1 MTGETDTEIPDTGA
15 VFTFGKSKIAN
26 NVPSRLWLKND
37 IPVHISCGQSHSAF
51 VTEQG
56 RLFVFGSNNS
66 GQLGLQTK
74 GPVTKPICV
83 KVLKGER
90 VQFVACGTDHTLV
103 NTSQGE
109 FFAAG
114 GNSDGQLG
122 LGHCN
127 DSISFQRLHPFCDYA
142 PIKLLS
148 AGDHTSAALT
158 EDGRLF
164 LWGDNS
170 VGQLGLGN
178 DSHALLPEE
187 LKLGQLIQWV
197 SCGYRHS
204 ALVTDNGD
212 VFTFGESADGRLGL
226 SAHQLANH
234 NCPQRVESLHGVL
247 QVACGGKHTLAL
259 TEDELYSF
267 GRGEFGQLGLGTQMF
282 VTDVPVAVGHFRK
295 GRVTH
300 VTCGENHSALITDSG
315 LLYTF
320 GDGRH
325 GKLGLG
331 DENFTN
337 QFSPTVCQRFFDYTV
352 MTVACGSSHMLVFA
366 RPRQQDS
373 EDVCLED
380 EDVTYSY
387 LDRCYTSMLQGQPLE
402 HIPEPAPALLSQ
414 LIFLPSSLPTSH
426 RWSLS
431 TRARRRQRESSS
443 AQFGPEFCNLP
454 PPTTGFT
461 ALALRGNILQPRSP
475 TDTPKRFKTE
485 APVESPSTSITL
497 PIRTPPLTPITKSAE
512 DCHSVGTSENSMSD
526 KTHEQHKN
534 KMARASSIGKEE
546 NVPQQA
552 PPTEVQSGSVS
563 HPSMTES
570 LPPSSLK
577 HKKPRSGNSKNPATQ
592 EICFSTT
599 ASQSK
604 IQSKTYKKPI
614 QSTNNKSKVQAVEVR
629 LSPERMSAKEREG
642 CSETR
647 STNTD
652 SRHKISKA
660 DKNSKVQQ
668 AVPRGQEVTTLAE
681 MEQETKSGSLKIQ
694 NTSSPGQEVKQV
706 RKTPTKIQ
714 EGIPVRVTKRVK
726 SSVKVQDVPSGRME
740 VGVVESTLQTDPAQK
755 DIKLSIGKAQE
766 VRSTLIDTQE
776 QENPTSEKIPAKMQN
791 SPEKGNEKIQVD
803 AEENPGD
810 LTPKKARKKRSDV
823 QRAPMEE
830 TTPKTP
836 SPPSVSI
843 PTRMSKA
850 KKRKPVE
857 VENSNVQL
865 RTKMLSRVKRENDSK
880 TPQNSNISFPPI
892 ENRKSEG
899 AAEISQSTSNLQ
911 SEHKN
916 SQSPTDKALTE
927 QKYEFPSIKSLTPE
941 RGHSFSSLWSN
952 NKSATSK
959 SSATKETESSSSN
972 LLSPSRQHRRSP
984 LNEIK
989 LDAKSVEPEEP
1000 DRKPQA
1006 EQSIMGSV
1014 VSSLPAMAIASA
1026 APLLIKAAEVL
1037 SETSQEQSNDMSLCA
1052 SVSQE
1057 IAGNN
1062 ILPEQ
1067 EADQDSSVQDVSA
1080 IEEIDDSS
1088 TKKQSA
1094 QDVQNKLVLDENGKM
1109 VEEEN
1114 VRDSETEREEERGEE
1129 ESLAEEEDESE
1140 GVGQKEEGSAVEDE
1154 ERESDND
1161 EESDSAQKG
1170 EVDGEEEEGEEE
1182 ESEVA
1187 GEEEDDS
1194 DSRQSSESEGE
1205 GRGDETEREE
1215 EESEGQVKEEGE
1227 DGEMEEEENKD
1238 EESSGEDEEEQSES
1252 WDEGSEGEVEDEEK
1266 TDAEEEQ
1273 EGESSNEEKMEVGEQ
1288 SDSEDENKNVRSDEE
1303 EGESEEKNGSEE
1315 EEQEENETGEG
1326 EGEQEEKEDE
1336 ESEEEDEVGNEDEEE
1351 YQDEENDHEEEEGN
1365 RDQEEEEEENDEEGE
1380 EDKEEEVD
1388 EEENNEELK
1397 YKKDGVTN
1405 SEEEEGE
1412 ETVRE
1417 NEEQQN
1423 EVEVEDEEK
1432 ISETDAHEDRERQ
1445 EGSEQIEEEDEE
1457 KEEGEKEGE
1466 MDTSE
1471 VKFREEENLDIS
1483 ETREEDRGDEDD
1495 EVNKPK
1501 EESGSEKEAEEEETD
1516 KKRENKKTDRGGG
1529 KQTETN
1535 EEEEEEE
1542 TEQKENNIKSEIN
1555 RKQKESTEEEEEH
1568 EEIEEEEEE
1577 AEQKE
1582 MKQRETSE
1590 EEEQEEESEEE
1601 EEEQEAEQKE
1611 MKQRETSEE
1620 EEEQEEES
1628 EEEEEEAEQK
1638 EMKRR
1643 ETSEEEEQEEESEE
1657 EEEEQEAEQKEMKQR
1672 ETSEEEEQEEES
1684 EEEEEEQEAE
1694 QKEMKWRE
1702 TSEEEEQEEES
1713 EEEEEEEEEAEQ
1725 KEMKQRE
1732 TSEEEEQEE
1741 ESEEEEEDQ
1750 EAEQKEMKQRET
1762 SEEEEQE
1769 DESEEEEEEEP
1780 EQKEMNIKTEKNRM
1794 KQRETSE
1801 EEEQEEGDEDE
1812 EEEEEEETE
1821 KKDKIGRKQTETTE
1835 EEEEEEQEEEGEE
1848 EGEEEE
1854 EEGEEEKTK
1863 KVPKQTAKPNVLPAR
1878 RQTNAQRD
1886 RQKTR
1891 QRDQQNVKG
1900 KKQADS
1906 GAQDPQFWNS
1916 VLPQYLNLK

>member
-103 NTSQGE
+103 STSQGE

-234 NCPQRVESLHGVL
+234 SCPQRVESLHGVL

-337 QFSPTVCQRFFDYTV
+337 QFSPTVCQRFFDYSV

-373 EDVCLED
+373 EEVCLED

-443 AQFGPEFCNLP
+443 AQFGPEFCDLP

-497 PIRTPPLTPITKSAE
+497 PVGTPPLTPITKSAE

-577 HKKPRSGNSKNPATQ
+577 HKKPRSGNPKNPATQ
-592 EICFSTT
+592 EKCFSTT

-668 AVPRGQEVTTLAE
+668 AVPGGQEVTTLAQ

-694 NTSSPGQEVKQV
+694 NTSSPDQEVKQV

-740 VGVVESTLQTDPAQK
+740 VSVVESTLQTDPAQK

-776 QENPTSEKIPAKMQN
+776 QENPTSEKISAKIQN

-810 LTPKKARKKRSDV
+810 LTPKKAKKKRSDV

-865 RTKMLSRVKRENDSK
+865 RTKMLAQVKRENDSK
-880 TPQNSNISFPPI
+880 TPQNSNIFFPPI

-959 SSATKETESSSSN
+959 SSATKETESSSGN

-1026 APLLIKAAEVL
+1026 APLLIKATEVL
-1037 SETSQEQSNDMSLCA
+1037 SETSPEQSNDMSLCA

-1067 EADQDSSVQDVSA
+1067 EVDQDSTVQDVSA
-1080 IEEIDDSS
+1080 VEEIDDSS

-1109 VEEEN
+1109 VEEED

-1129 ESLAEEEDESE
+1129 ESLVEEENESE

-1154 ERESDND
+1154 ESESDND

-1194 DSRQSSESEGE
+1194 DSRQSSKSEGE

-1238 EESSGEDEEEQSES
+1238 EESGGEDEEEENES
-1252 WDEGSEGEVEDEEK
+1252 WDERSEGEVEDEEK

-1288 SDSEDENKNVRSDEE
+1288 SDSEDENKNVRLDEE
-1303 EGESEEKNGSEE
+1303 EGESEEKDGSEE
-1315 EEQEENETGEG
+1315 EEEEENKTGEG

-1336 ESEEEDEVGNEDEEE
+1336 ESEEEDKVGNEDEEE
-1351 YQDEENDHEEEEGN
+1351 NQDEETDHEEEEGN

-1412 ETVRE
+1412 ESVRE
-1417 NEEQQN
+1417 NEEQQD

-1432 ISETDAHEDRERQ
+1432 ISETDADEDRERQ

-1495 EVNKPK
+1495 EVNKPNEIMEENNE
-1501 EESGSEKEAEEEETD
+1501 EESGSEKEEEETD

-1535 EEEEEEE
+1535 EEEEEDG
-1542 TEQKENNIKSEIN
+1542 
-1555 RKQKESTEEEEEH
+1555 
-1568 EEIEEEEEE
+1568 EEEEEE

-1601 EEEQEAEQKE
+1601 EEEEEAEQKE
-1611 MKQRETSEE
+1611 IKRSETSE

-1628 EEEEEEAEQK
+1628 EEEEQEAEQE
-1638 EMKRR
+1638 EMKQR

-1694 QKEMKWRE
+1694 QKEMKQRE

-1713 EEEEEEEEEAEQ
+1713 EEEEEEEEEQKAEQ
-1725 KEMKQRE
+1725 KGMKQRE

-1741 ESEEEEEDQ
+1741 ESEEEEE
-1750 EAEQKEMKQRET
+1750 
-1762 SEEEEQE
+1762 
-1769 DESEEEEEEEP
+1769 EEEEEA
-1780 EQKEMNIKTEKNRM
+1780 EQKEMNIKEKNRM

-1801 EEEQEEGDEDE
+1801 EEEQEEEGDEEE

-1835 EEEEEEQEEEGEE
+1835 EEEEGEE

-1863 KVPKQTAKPNVLPAR
+1863 KVPKQRAKPNVLPAR

>member
-15 VFTFGKSKIAN
+15 VFTFGKSQIAN

-56 RLFVFGSNNS
+56 RLFVFGSNNI

-103 NTSQGE
+103 STSQGE

-178 DSHALLPEE
+178 DSHASLPEE

-267 GRGEFGQLGLGTQMF
+267 GCGEFGQLGLGTQMF

-337 QFSPTVCQRFFDYTV
+337 QFSPTVCQRFFDYSV

-373 EDVCLED
+373 EEVCLED

-443 AQFGPEFCNLP
+443 VQFGPEFCNLP

-497 PIRTPPLTPITKSAE
+497 PFRTPPLTPITKSAE

-526 KTHEQHKN
+526 KN

-563 HPSMTES
+563 HPSVTES
-570 LPPSSLK
+570 LPPSNLK

-592 EICFSTT
+592 EKCFSTT

-614 QSTNNKSKVQAVEVR
+614 QSTNNKSTVQAVEVR

-668 AVPRGQEVTTLAE
+668 VQEVTTLAE
-681 MEQETKSGSLKIQ
+681 MEQETKSGSFKIQ

-726 SSVKVQDVPSGRME
+726 SSVKVQDVPSGRIE
-740 VGVVESTLQTDPAQK
+740 VGVVESTLQTHPAQK

-803 AEENPGD
+803 TEENPGD
-810 LTPKKARKKRSDV
+810 LTPKKAKKKRSDV

-830 TTPKTP
+830 TTPKTT
-836 SPPSVSI
+836 SPPPVSI

-865 RTKMLSRVKRENDSK
+865 RTEMLSRVKRENDSK

-892 ENRKSEG
+892 QNRKSEG
-899 AAEISQSTSNLQ
+899 AAEISQSRT
-911 SEHKN
+911 E
-916 SQSPTDKALTE
+916 TALTE

-941 RGHSFSSLWSN
+941 RGHSISSLWSN

-959 SSATKETESSSSN
+959 SSATKETESSSGN

-1037 SETSQEQSNDMSLCA
+1037 SETSPEQSNDMSLCA

-1062 ILPEQ
+1062 ILPKQ
-1067 EADQDSSVQDVSA
+1067 EVDQDSTVQDVSA
-1080 IEEIDDSS
+1080 IEEIDDSRN
-1088 TKKQSA
+1088 KKQSA
-1094 QDVQNKLVLDENGKM
+1094 QDVQNKLVLCENGKM
-1109 VEEEN
+1109 VEEED

-1140 GVGQKEEGSAVEDE
+1140 AVGQKEEGSAVEDE

-1194 DSRQSSESEGE
+1194 DSRQSSEGE

-1238 EESSGEDEEEQSES
+1238 EESGGEDEEEQSES

-1273 EGESSNEEKMEVGEQ
+1273 EGESSNEEKMEEGEQ

-1315 EEQEENETGEG
+1315 EEQEENEIGEG

-1351 YQDEENDHEEEEGN
+1351 YQDEENDHEEEEEN
-1365 RDQEEEEEENDEEGE
+1365 RDQEEEEEENDEE
-1380 EDKEEEVD
+1380 
-1388 EEENNEELK
+1388 
-1397 YKKDGVTN
+1397 DGVTN

-1423 EVEVEDEEK
+1423 EVEVEDEDK
-1432 ISETDAHEDRERQ
+1432 ISETDAHKDRERQ
-1445 EGSEQIEEEDEE
+1445 EGSEQIEAEDEE
-1457 KEEGEKEGE
+1457 KEEGDKEGE

-1495 EVNKPK
+1495 EVNKPNEIMEENNK

-1516 KKRENKKTDRGGG
+1516 KKRENKKTDGVGG

-1535 EEEEEEE
+1535 EEEEED
-1542 TEQKENNIKSEIN
+1542 
-1555 RKQKESTEEEEEH
+1555 
-1568 EEIEEEEEE
+1568 EEEEE

-1590 EEEQEEESEEE
+1590 EEEQEEESE

-1628 EEEEEEAEQK
+1628 EEEEEEQEAEQKEMKRRETSEEEEQEEESEEEEEEDAEQKEIKRRETSEEEEEQEEESEEEEEEQEAEQK

-1657 EEEEQEAEQKEMKQR
+1657 EEEEQE
-1672 ETSEEEEQEEES
+1672 
-1684 EEEEEEQEAE
+1684 
-1694 QKEMKWRE
+1694 
-1702 TSEEEEQEEES
+1702 EES
-1713 EEEEEEEEEAEQ
+1713 EEEEEEEA
-1725 KEMKQRE
+1725 
-1732 TSEEEEQEE
+1732 
-1741 ESEEEEEDQ
+1741 
-1750 EAEQKEMKQRET
+1750 
-1762 SEEEEQE
+1762 
-1769 DESEEEEEEEP
+1769 

-1801 EEEQEEGDEDE
+1801 EEEQEE
-1812 EEEEEEETE
+1812 EET
-1821 KKDKIGRKQTETTE
+1821 T

-1848 EGEEEE
+1848 EEEED
-1854 EEGEEEKTK
+1854 EEEKTK
-1863 KVPKQTAKPNVLPAR
+1863 KVPKQRAKPNVLPAR

>member
-15 VFTFGKSKIAN
+15 VFTFGKSKISN

-103 NTSQGE
+103 STSQGE

-122 LGHCN
+122 LGHRN
-127 DSISFQRLHPFCDYA
+127 DSISFQRLRPFCDYA

-148 AGDHTSAALT
+148 AGGHTSAALT

-187 LKLGQLIQWV
+187 IKLGQPIQWV
-197 SCGYRHS
+197 SCGFRHS

-212 VFTFGESADGRLGL
+212 VFTFGESADERLGL

-282 VTDVPVAVGHFRK
+282 VTDAPVAVGHFRK

-337 QFSPTVCQRFFDYTV
+337 QFSPTVCQRFFDYSV

-373 EDVCLED
+373 EEVCLED

-402 HIPEPAPALLSQ
+402 HIPEPVPAFLSQ

-431 TRARRRQRESSS
+431 TTRARRRQRESSS

-454 PPTTGFT
+454 PLTTGFT
-461 ALALRGNILQPRSP
+461 ALALTGNILQPRSP
-475 TDTPKRFKTE
+475 TDIPKRFKTD

-497 PIRTPPLTPITKSAE
+497 PARTPPLTPITKSTE

-546 NVPQQA
+546 NVSQEA
-552 PPTEVQSGSVS
+552 PSTEVQAGSVS

-570 LPPSSLK
+570 LPPSNLK
-577 HKKPRSGNSKNPATQ
+577 HKKPRSGNPKNPATQ
-592 EICFSTT
+592 EKCFSTT

-604 IQSKTYKKPI
+604 IQSKTYQKPI
-614 QSTNNKSKVQAVEVR
+614 QSTNNKSKVQALEVR
-629 LSPERMSAKEREG
+629 LSPERMSANEREG

-652 SRHKISKA
+652 SRHKISKV

-668 AVPRGQEVTTLAE
+668 AFPRGQEVTTLAE

-706 RKTPTKIQ
+706 RTMPTKVQEVKSHKIKE

-726 SSVKVQDVPSGRME
+726 SSAQVQEVPSGRME
-740 VGVVESTLQTDPAQK
+740 VSVVESTLQADPAQK

-766 VRSTLIDTQE
+766 IRSTLIDTQE
-776 QENPTSEKIPAKMQN
+776 QGNPTSDKKPNTSK
-791 SPEKGNEKIQVD
+791 KGNEKIQVD
-803 AEENPGD
+803 AEENPGE
-810 LTPKKARKKRSDV
+810 LTPKKAKKKRSDV

-857 VENSNVQL
+857 AENSNVQL
-865 RTKMLSRVKRENDSK
+865 GTKMLAQVKRENDSK

-892 ENRKSEG
+892 ENRKSGG

-941 RGHSFSSLWSN
+941 RGPSFSSLWSN

-959 SSATKETESSSSN
+959 SSATKETESSSGN

-989 LDAKSVEPEEP
+989 LDAKSVEEP

-1037 SETSQEQSNDMSLCA
+1037 SETSPEQSNDMSLCA

-1057 IAGNN
+1057 MAGNN
-1062 ILPEQ
+1062 ILTEQ
-1067 EADQDSSVQDVSA
+1067 EVDQDSTVQDVSA
-1080 IEEIDDSS
+1080 IEETDDSS

-1109 VEEEN
+1109 VEEED

-1140 GVGQKEEGSAVEDE
+1140 GVGQKEEGSTVEDE

-1170 EVDGEEEEGEEE
+1170 EEDGEEEEGEEE
-1182 ESEVA
+1182 ESEAA

-1194 DSRQSSESEGE
+1194 NSRQSGKSEGE

-1238 EESSGEDEEEQSES
+1238 EESGGEDEEEESES

-1303 EGESEEKNGSEE
+1303 EGESEEKDGSEE
-1315 EEQEENETGEG
+1315 EEEEENETAEG

-1351 YQDEENDHEEEEGN
+1351 NQDEETDHEEEEGN
-1365 RDQEEEEEENDEEGE
+1365 RDQEEEEEENDEQEEDE

-1397 YKKDGVTN
+1397 YKKDGAIN

-1412 ETVRE
+1412 ESVRE
-1417 NEEQQN
+1417 KEEQQN
-1423 EVEVEDEEK
+1423 EVEA
-1432 ISETDAHEDRERQ
+1432 DADEDRERQ

-1483 ETREEDRGDEDD
+1483 ETQEEDRGDEDD
-1495 EVNKPK
+1495 EVNKPNEIM
-1501 EESGSEKEAEEEETD
+1501 EENNEEECGSEKEAETEEEETD
-1516 KKRENKKTDRGGG
+1516 KKEENKKTDRGGE

-1535 EEEEEEE
+1535 EEEEEDGEEEEEE
-1542 TEQKENNIKSEIN
+1542 TEQTENNIKSEIN
-1555 RKQKESTEEEEEH
+1555 RKQKESSEEEEEH
-1568 EEIEEEEEE
+1568 EESEEEEEEKEEEAEQKEIKQRETSEEEQEEESEEEEEEE
-1577 AEQKE
+1577 AEWKDMNIKTE
-1582 MKQRETSE
+1582 KNRIKQRETSE

-1601 EEEQEAEQKE
+1601 EEE
-1611 MKQRETSEE
+1611 
-1620 EEEQEEES
+1620 
-1628 EEEEEEAEQK
+1628 EEA
-1638 EMKRR
+1638 
-1643 ETSEEEEQEEESEE
+1643 
-1657 EEEEQEAEQKEMKQR
+1657 
-1672 ETSEEEEQEEES
+1672 
-1684 EEEEEEQEAE
+1684 
-1694 QKEMKWRE
+1694 
-1702 TSEEEEQEEES
+1702 
-1713 EEEEEEEEEAEQ
+1713 
-1725 KEMKQRE
+1725 
-1732 TSEEEEQEE
+1732 
-1741 ESEEEEEDQ
+1741 
-1750 EAEQKEMKQRET
+1750 
-1762 SEEEEQE
+1762 
-1769 DESEEEEEEEP
+1769 

-1801 EEEQEEGDEDE
+1801 EEEQEEEGDEDE
-1812 EEEEEEETE
+1812 EEEEEEEIE
-1821 KKDKIGRKQTETTE
+1821 KKDKIGRKQTETTEGEEEEEEEEEGDEDEEEEGEEEEIEKKDKIVRKQTETTEGE

-1854 EEGEEEKTK
+1854 EEEGEEEEEEGEEEKTK
-1863 KVPKQTAKPNVLPAR
+1863 KVPKQRAKLNVLPAH

-1886 RQKTR
+1886 GQKTR

>member
-1 MTGETDTEIPDTGA
+1 MTGEIDTEIP
-15 VFTFGKSKIAN
+15 
-26 NVPSRLWLKND
+26 
-37 IPVHISCGQSHSAF
+37 
-51 VTEQG
+51 EQG

-66 GQLGLQTK
+66 SQLGLQTK
-74 GPVTKPICV
+74 GPVTKPIWV

-103 NTSQGE
+103 STSQGE

-114 GNSDGQLG
+114 GNRDGQLG

-127 DSISFQRLHPFCDYA
+127 DSISFQRLRPFCDYA

-148 AGDHTSAALT
+148 AGGHTSAALT

-170 VGQLGLGN
+170 IGQLGLGI

-187 LKLGQLIQWV
+187 LKLGQPIQWV

-234 NCPQRVESLHGVL
+234 NCPQRVESLHGAL

-337 QFSPTVCQRFFDYTV
+337 QFSPTVCQRFFDYSV

-373 EDVCLED
+373 EEVCLED
-380 EDVTYSY
+380 EDITYSY

-454 PPTTGFT
+454 PLTTGFT
-461 ALALRGNILQPRSP
+461 ALALTGNILQPRSP
-475 TDTPKRFKTE
+475 TDTPKRFKTD
-485 APVESPSTSITL
+485 APVESPSTSLTL
-497 PIRTPPLTPITKSAE
+497 PVRTPPLTPITKSAE

-534 KMARASSIGKEE
+534 KIARASSIGKEE

-552 PPTEVQSGSVS
+552 PPTEVQAGSVS

-570 LPPSSLK
+570 LPPSNFK
-577 HKKPRSGNSKNPATQ
+577 HKKPRSGNPKNPATQ
-592 EICFSTT
+592 DKCFSTT

-668 AVPRGQEVTTLAE
+668 AIPRGQEVTTLAE

-706 RKTPTKIQ
+706 RTTPTKVQEVKSHKIKE

-726 SSVKVQDVPSGRME
+726 SSVKVQDVPSSRME
-740 VGVVESTLQTDPAQK
+740 VSVVESTLQADPAQK

-766 VRSTLIDTQE
+766 IRSTLIDTQE
-776 QENPTSEKIPAKMQN
+776 QGNPTSDKTPAKMQN
-791 SPEKGNEKIQVD
+791 TPEKGNEKIQVD
-803 AEENPGD
+803 AEENPSE
-810 LTPKKARKKRSDV
+810 LTPKITKKNRSDV

-850 KKRKPVE
+850 KKRKPLQA
-857 VENSNVQL
+857 ENSNVQL
-865 RTKMLSRVKRENDSK
+865 RNKMLAQVKRENDSK

-892 ENRKSEG
+892 ENRKSGG

-927 QKYEFPSIKSLTPE
+927 QKYEFPLIKSLTPE
-941 RGHSFSSLWSN
+941 RGHSFSTLWSN

-959 SSATKETESSSSN
+959 SSATKETESSSGN

-984 LNEIK
+984 PLNEIK
-989 LDAKSVEPEEP
+989 VDAKSVEPEEP

-1006 EQSIMGSV
+1006 KQSIMGSV

-1037 SETSQEQSNDMSLCA
+1037 SETSPEQSNDMSLCA
-1052 SVSQE
+1052 SVSKE

-1067 EADQDSSVQDVSA
+1067 EVDQDSTVQDVSA

-1109 VEEEN
+1109 VEEED
-1114 VRDSETEREEERGEE
+1114 VRDSETEREGERGEE
-1129 ESLAEEEDESE
+1129 ESLAEEEDESEGDGQKEEGSAVEDEERESDNDEESDSAQKGEEEGEEEEGEEEESE

-1170 EVDGEEEEGEEE
+1170 EEDGEEEEGEEE
-1182 ESEVA
+1182 ESEAA

-1194 DSRQSSESEGE
+1194 NSRQSSKSEGE
-1205 GRGDETEREE
+1205 GKGDETEREE

-1227 DGEMEEEENKD
+1227 NGEMEEEENKE
-1238 EESSGEDEEEQSES
+1238 EESGDEDEEEESES

-1303 EGESEEKNGSEE
+1303 ERESEEKDRSEE
-1315 EEQEENETGEG
+1315 EEEEEENETGEG

-1336 ESEEEDEVGNEDEEE
+1336 ESEEEDEVGNEDEET
-1351 YQDEENDHEEEEGN
+1351 DHEEEEGN

-1397 YKKDGVTN
+1397 YKKDGVSN

-1412 ETVRE
+1412 ESVRE
-1417 NEEQQN
+1417 NE
-1423 EVEVEDEEK
+1423 VEAEDEEK
-1432 ISETDAHEDRERQ
+1432 ISETDADEDRERQ

-1483 ETREEDRGDEDD
+1483 ETREEDRRDEDD
-1495 EVNKPK
+1495 EVNKPNEIMEENNE

-1516 KKRENKKTDRGGG
+1516 KKQENKKTDRGGG

-1555 RKQKESTEEEEEH
+1555 RKQKESSEEEEEH
-1568 EEIEEEEEE
+1568 EE
-1577 AEQKE
+1577 
-1582 MKQRETSE
+1582 S
-1590 EEEQEEESEEE
+1590 
-1601 EEEQEAEQKE
+1601 
-1611 MKQRETSEE
+1611 
-1620 EEEQEEES
+1620 
-1628 EEEEEEAEQK
+1628 
-1638 EMKRR
+1638 
-1643 ETSEEEEQEEESEE
+1643 
-1657 EEEEQEAEQKEMKQR
+1657 
-1672 ETSEEEEQEEES
+1672 
-1684 EEEEEEQEAE
+1684 
-1694 QKEMKWRE
+1694 
-1702 TSEEEEQEEES
+1702 
-1713 EEEEEEEEEAEQ
+1713 EEEEEEEEAEQ

-1741 ESEEEEEDQ
+1741 ESEEEEEEAEQ
-1750 EAEQKEMKQRET
+1750 KEIKQRETSEEEEEQEEESEEEEEAEQKEMKQRET

-1769 DESEEEEEEEP
+1769 EESEEEEEEEA
-1780 EQKEMNIKTEKNRM
+1780 EQKEINIKTEKNRT
-1794 KQRETSE
+1794 KQRETSDE
-1801 EEEQEEGDEDE
+1801 EEEQEEEVDEDE

-1821 KKDKIGRKQTETTE
+1821 KKNKIGRKQTETTE
-1835 EEEEEEQEEEGEE
+1835 EEEEGE
-1848 EGEEEE
+1848 EEEE

-1863 KVPKQTAKPNVLPAR
+1863 KVPKQRAKPNVLPAH
-1878 RQTNAQRD
+1878 RQTNAPRD
-1886 RQKTR
+1886 RQRTR
-1891 QRDQQNVKG
+1891 RRDQQNVKG